1 MREKFWLDLW
11 QKNEI
16 GFHQPAHNE
25 LLLQFWSEL
34 ALPPGAEVFV
44 PMCGKSLDMRWFE
57 GQGYPV
63 VGVELAR
70 LAVAGFFAEGNETP
84 EVDAVERFERSTGR
98 AATIYQGDFFDLTAP
113 LLSNVQGLFDRGAL
127 VALPPDMRFRY
138 VDHLL
143 RIIPDG
149 TRMLLIAFEY
159 DQDLVS
165 GPPHA
170 VDPDEV
176 ESLYGGRCDVE
187 LLETFVTSSLPK
199 RFADSKVPQAA
210 ESVYRIV
217 KQE

>member
-11 QKNEI
+11 QKNDI
-16 GFHQPAHNE
+16 AFHQPAHNE
-25 LLLQFWSEL
+25 LLLQFWS
-34 ALPPGAEVFV
+34 ALQLQPGAPVFV

-57 GQGYPV
+57 AEGYPV

-70 LAVAGFFAEGNETP
+70 LAVAAYFAEGQETP
-84 EVDAVERFERSTGR
+84 KAETVERFERSAGR
-98 AATIYQGDFFDLTAP
+98 GTTIYQGDFFDLTAP
-113 LLSNVQGLFDRGAL
+113 LLADVQGLFDRGAL

-143 RIIPDG
+143 RIVPEG
-149 TRMLLIAFEY
+149 TRMLLITFEY
-159 DQDLVS
+159 EQDLVT

-176 ESLYGGRCDVE
+176 HALYGGRCEVE
-187 LLETFVTSSLPK
+187 LLETFVTTSLPK
-199 RFADSKVPQAA
+199 RFADHRVPQAA

-217 KQE
+217 KVE